1 MKGAQKPFGRS
12 MPWTRHWRKCRALA
26 PAAAIFLYGCASP
39 GRVDSSTDNLHN
51 TLQTLAQQHHVCA
64 VGLAVIKNRKLDAI
78 ETASGCTPAA
88 ALDAHSVFQAAS
100 LGKPV
105 FAYAVLKLVE
115 QGRLALDTPL
125 MHYLPQGYRHRHQPL
140 KAEPFDLVADP
151 RIEAV
156 TARMVLTHTSGLPN
170 WASGPLGFDA
180 APGTRWGY
188 SGEGFVLLQRAVE
201 ALTGEPLDRFMASE
215 VFQPLGME
223 HSSYVWKDELAL
235 KVVPGTKA
243 NGSPRTTLQLKQP
256 IAAFSLYTSAE
267 DYGKF
272 LATVL
277 NDAPLLQQLTA
288 SPVPVEPRLGISW
301 GLGWGLETT
310 RQGLYIWHWGN
321 NTGYRA
327 FVMAS
332 LQTGD
337 GFVMLTN
344 SENGLELAEPLAH
357 QLVPDEHK
365 LFQFSMLG
373 GDVLTMVC
381 KAVRICL

>member
-1 MKGAQKPFGRS
+1 MRGAQNRS
-12 MPWTRHWRKCRALA
+12 PRTGHWRKVLALL

-39 GRVDSSTDNLHN
+39 GRVDSSADNLHD
-51 TLQTLAQQHHVCA
+51 TLQALAQQHHVCA

-78 ETASGCTPAA
+78 DSASGCIPAQT
-88 ALDAHSVFQAAS
+88 LDTHSVFQAAS

-125 MHYLPQGYRHRHQPL
+125 MHYLPQGYRHRHHPL
-140 KAEPFDLVADP
+140 KAEPSDLVADP

-170 WASGPLGFDA
+170 WASGPLDFDA
-180 APGTRWGY
+180 APGARWGY

-201 ALTGEPLDRFMASE
+201 ALTGEPLDRFMASH
-215 VFQPLGME
+215 VFQPLGMD
-223 HSSYVWKDELAL
+223 HSSYVWKDELAHQ
-235 KVVPGTKA
+235 VVPGTKA
-243 NGSPRTTLQLKQP
+243 NGAPRTTLQLKQP

-288 SPVPVEPRLGISW
+288 SPVAVEPSLGISW
-301 GLGWGLETT
+301 GLGWGLEST

-321 NTGYRA
+321 NSGYRA

-357 QLVPDEHK
+357 QLVPDEHQ

-373 GDVLTMVC
+373 GDVLAVIC
-381 KAVRICL
+381 KAVHICL